1 MQMRA
6 LPPDAD
12 AGGAPARSGIHGAP
26 RPAPRYVQFTAQPAK
41 RQAENRPARRGIVA
55 FPSRLYDISLIR
67 PAERSVHNGQG
78 KWRIYFFISFT
89 SVGAPVFSARVP
101 FVSPNETLA
110 GREPS
115 LLRPGLG
122 LHRRALH
129 QRRWRPAPHGPH
141 GPQQQ
146 RPIIGFPSRLARE
159 LRLSSSRYNRHPH
172 HA

>member
-1 MQMRA
+1 MQMPEAPRRA
-6 LPPDAD
+6 PVSTA
-12 AGGAPARSGIHGAP
+12 AP

-55 FPSRLYDISLIR
+55 FPSRLYDISHKTGGEERAQWPRKMAHILFYKFYLSGR
-67 PAERSVHNGQG
+67 PC
-78 KWRIYFFISFT
+78 
-89 SVGAPVFSARVP
+89 VFCKGP
-101 FVSPNETLA
+101 ICLPNETLA

-122 LHRRALH
+122 LHRRATSSS
-129 QRRWRPAPHGPH
+129 WTARPTAAKTHN
-141 GPQQQ
+141 
-146 RPIIGFPSRLARE
+146 RIPSRLARE

>member
-1 MQMRA
+1 MQMPEAPRRA
-6 LPPDAD
+6 PVSTA
-12 AGGAPARSGIHGAP
+12 AP

-55 FPSRLYDISLIR
+55 FPSRLYDISHKTGREERAQWPRKMAHILFYKFYLSGR
-67 PAERSVHNGQG
+67 PC
-78 KWRIYFFISFT
+78 
-89 SVGAPVFSARVP
+89 VFCKGP
-101 FVSPNETLA
+101 ICLPNETLA

-141 GPQQQ
+141 GPQRQ
-146 RPIIGFPSRLARE
+146 RTHNRAPSRLARE

>member
-1 MQMRA
+1 MSASSRFMQMRA

-12 AGGAPARSGIHGAP
+12 AGGAPARSGIHGCTPSGAAICP
-26 RPAPRYVQFTAQPAK
+26 VYRTTGK
-41 RQAENRPARRGIVA
+41 RQAEIARPGGPLSH
-55 FPSRLYDISLIR
+55 FPPGCMISLIR

-78 KWRIYFFISFT
+78 KWRIYFFYKFYLS
-89 SVGAPVFSARVP
+89 GRPCVFCKGP
-101 FVSPNETLA
+101 ICLPNETLA

-146 RPIIGFPSRLARE
+146 RPIIGF
-159 LRLSSSRYNRHPH
+159 RHG
-172 HA
+172 